1 MARSSKYQEIGAY
14 MYYSLNT
21 RMNVQRNGTMRTLTL
36 EIEPFETVKEDFA
49 KTFAQVR
56 SYSILETLKMDY
68 QEGICIE
75 ILELTLKEGASIH
88 DIRTLGNMEILSV
101 LKSIDNKHTCLIRY
115 KETEESMGQFQE
127 SDLGL
132 IHTIPTIISPEK
144 FTISMMGEQKN
155 LSDFVEMIRNA
166 GTIVKMSFRRAAYQK
181 ADILDVLTD
190 KQREVM
196 VAAFQNGYYDF
207 PKKIK
212 SKQLC
217 RKVGISKPTLLQHMR
232 KAEGRILKEI
242 MTGYSNA

>member
-1 MARSSKYQEIGAY
+1 
-14 MYYSLNT
+14 
-21 RMNVQRNGTMRTLTL
+21 MRTLTL
-36 EIEPFETVKEDFA
+36 EIEPFETVKEEMA
-49 KTFAQVR
+49 ETFAQVR

-68 QEGICIE
+68 KEGICIE
-75 ILELTLKEGASIH
+75 IMEFTLKEGASIH
-88 DIRTLGNMEILSV
+88 DIRTVGNMEILSV
-101 LKSIDNKHTCLIRY
+101 LKSIDSKHTCLIRY
-115 KETEESMGQFQE
+115 KESEESMGQFQE

-166 GTIVKMSFRRAAYQK
+166 GTILKMSFRRAAYQK
-181 ADILDVLTD
+181 ADILAVLTD

-207 PKKIK
+207 PKKIS
-212 SKQLC
+212 SKKLC
-217 RKVGISKPTLLQHMR
+217 RKVSISKPTLLQHMR

>member
-1 MARSSKYQEIGAY
+1 
-14 MYYSLNT
+14 
-21 RMNVQRNGTMRTLTL
+21 MRTLTL
-36 EIEPFETVKEDFA
+36 ELEPFETVKEEMAETFA
-49 KTFAQVR
+49 KVS

-75 ILELTLKEGASIH
+75 IIELTLKEGASIH
-88 DIRTLGNMEILSV
+88 DIRTVGNMEILSV
-101 LKSIDNKHTCLIRY
+101 LKSIDSKHTCLIRY
-115 KETEESMGQFQE
+115 TEPEESKGQFQE

-144 FTISMMGEQKN
+144 FTLSMMGEQKN

-166 GTIVKMSFRRAAYQK
+166 GTILKMSFRRAAYQK
-181 ADILDVLTD
+181 ADILAVLTD

-207 PKKIK
+207 PKRIS
-212 SKQLC
+212 SKELC
-217 RKVGISKPTLLQHMR
+217 RKVSISKPTLLQHMR

>member
-1 MARSSKYQEIGAY
+1 
-14 MYYSLNT
+14 
-21 RMNVQRNGTMRTLTL
+21 MRTLTL
-36 EIEPFETVKEDFA
+36 EIKPFETVKEDFA
-49 KTFAQVR
+49 EIFAHIR

-75 ILELTLKEGASIH
+75 IVELTLKEGASIH
-88 DIRTLGNMEILSV
+88 DIRTVGNMEILSV
-101 LKSIDNKHTCLIRY
+101 LKSIDSKHTCLIRY
-115 KETEESMGQFQE
+115 KESEESMGQFQE

-144 FTISMMGEQKN
+144 FTLSMMGEQKN
-155 LSDFVEMIRNA
+155 LSDFVKMIRNA
-166 GTIVKMSFRRAAYQK
+166 GTILKMSFRRAAYQK
-181 ADILDVLTD
+181 ADILAVLTD

-207 PKKIK
+207 PKKIS
-212 SKQLC
+212 SKKLC
-217 RKVGISKPTLLQHMR
+217 RKVSISKPTLLQHMR

>member
-1 MARSSKYQEIGAY
+1 
-14 MYYSLNT
+14 
-21 RMNVQRNGTMRTLTL
+21 MRTLTL
-36 EIEPFETVKEDFA
+36 ELEPFETVKEEMA
-49 KTFAQVR
+49 ETFAQVR

-75 ILELTLKEGASIH
+75 IVELTLKEGASIH
-88 DIRTLGNMEILSV
+88 DIRTVGNMEILSV
-101 LKSIDNKHTCLIRY
+101 LKSIDSKHTCLIRY
-115 KETEESMGQFQE
+115 TEPEESKGQFQE

-144 FTISMMGEQKN
+144 FIISMMGEQKN

-166 GTIVKMSFRRAAYQK
+166 GTILKMSFRRAAYQK
-181 ADILDVLTD
+181 ADILAVLTD

-207 PKKIK
+207 PKKIS
-212 SKQLC
+212 SKELC
-217 RKVGISKPTLLQHMR
+217 RKVSISKPTLLQHMR

-242 MTGYSNA
+242 MTGYSVLLTKKRVHEVLISVPEKPN